1 MSKSV
6 VVLHGTI
13 LGAPF
18 LRTKTSLILRRSCTV
33 NVGLAVEVIIASN
46 NRKCCSLI
54 NRFET
59 SSVKCWTANSCIHAS
74 RGPVIIINQLKSV
87 YNSPFKDWYLNSF
100 HICFPIIASN
110 VFMELVDIWYVCI
123 VWKFC
128 YETDRTKSKP
138 FIHFAKHWYR
148 LCSTSFILF
157 TKGRWFVIA
166 VGPCIVWCYVP
177 TIVVKN
183 RASVLEAVFK
193 FQNDKEL
200 NV

>member
-18 LRTKTSLILRRSCTV
+18 LRTKMFLILRRSCTG
-33 NVGLAVEVIIASN
+33 NIGLAVEVIITSN

-54 NRFET
+54 NRFEN

-87 YNSPFKDWYLNSF
+87 YNSPFKDSYSNSF
-100 HICFPIIASN
+100 HNCFPIIASN

-128 YETDRTKSKP
+128 YETDRTRLD
-138 FIHFAKHWYR
+138 FVHFAKHWYR
-148 LCSTSFILF
+148 LCSASYLLSTN
-157 TKGRWFVIA
+157 GRWFVI
-166 VGPCIVWCYVP
+166 VMVPCIVWCYVSCSCCQ
-177 TIVVKN
+177 TLSIC
-183 RASVLEAVFK
+183 SGGCF
-193 FQNDKEL
+193 
-200 NV
+200 